1 MPRARSRGH
10 TERWWVLGLV
20 LLALLAGACSKSGAA
35 EEGSTEPVK
44 LVRVAGTDLHRV
56 ELTKTAVSRIGL
68 ETEPVTAA
76 PAPAA
81 GKPETVVPYAALIY
95 DPSGATWVYTA
106 VGPRSFLRHAVTVDR
121 IEDEDVMLI
130 AGPPVGTNV
139 VTVGAAEVYGSEF
152 LSEHE

>member
-1 MPRARSRGH
+1 MSRARSTGH
-10 TERWWVLGLV
+10 TGRWWVLGIV

-35 EEGSTEPVK
+35 EEGSNEPVK
-44 LVRVAGTDLHRV
+44 LVKVAGTDLHRV

-76 PAPAA
+76 PGA

-95 DPSGATWVYTA
+95 DPGGATWVYTT
-106 VGPRSFLRHAVTVDR
+106 VGPRRFLRHAVTVDR
-121 IEDEDVMLI
+121 IDDEDVILT